1 MPDVERGRR
10 KILTAVVGAASFMMA
25 GALASWRRGPVFHP
39 VSQLGAPAVLAAL
52 GILMYRGAHWAREAV
67 VAWLG
72 LAALAYA
79 GGGISI
85 MLRFPV
91 YGLLAL
97 FFAAAFAYDAF
108 VLYTSEDVEAVVNPG
123 AFPSSTLR

>member
-1 MPDVERGRR
+1 MPDVVRGRR
-10 KILTAVVGAASFMMA
+10 KILTVVMGAVTFMTVGAVTAWLR
-25 GALASWRRGPVFHP
+25 ALVYHP
-39 VSQLGAPAVLAAL
+39 LSQLTAPLVLVAL

-79 GGGISI
+79 AGGISLI
-85 MLRFPV
+85 LRSRAEGV
-91 YGLLAL
+91 LAL
-97 FFAAAFAYDAF
+97 FFAAAFAYDVF

-123 AFPSSTLR
+123 AFPSSALR